1 MEEKL
6 TYYQK
11 NKEKYKEQ
19 QRQKIQKKYDGLKED
34 YDFVVCK
41 ICGYKCADLGTHL
54 KSHGINSK
62 EYKEKYGQDSQIKC
76 QKMRDRVRGENNPGF
91 NHGGKLSPFSDKFIH
106 AKDGYKEEVVKKAT
120 KSRKDNNSNTTT
132 LEYWL
137 KKTNDI
143 EEAEKMLA
151 NRQKTFSLDICI
163 KKYGDERG
171 YSKWLSRQ
179 EKWLKSFNNK
189 TQEEIEEINRKKSNL
204 MSYSIL
210 WRNEANY
217 DGKFYILD
225 IGNGYYKIGITTQTI
240 EKRYSKYKDK
250 YSIVKVLDMKIN
262 ECFQIEQLIKK
273 HYKNYSITKEDMIEG
288 FGWTETFIFN
298 DIISVLE
305 YVNNMTQNKSKLLRI
320 FKEEFNLKYAEKFI

>member
-106 AKDGYKEEVVKKAT
+106 AKDGYKEEVVKKAA

-137 KKTNDI
+137 KKTDDI
-143 EEAEKMLA
+143 EEAKKMLF

-163 KKYGDERG
+163 EKYGKDEGKKR
-171 YSKWLSRQ
+171 WLDRQ
-179 EKWLKSFNNK
+179 EKWHKNY
-189 TQEEIEEINRKKSNL
+189 KKSNFSKISQKL
-204 MSYSIL
+204 FWLIANKLESLDNIYFAELNEQKIKSKDDKNNEYRLRLDKVVLPDFIDVNSKKIIEFDGEY
-210 WRNEANY
+210 WHSERN
-217 DGKFYILD
+217 
-225 IGNGYYKIGITTQTI
+225 
-240 EKRYSKYKDK
+240 KRYSFNRNYNRDHEKDLIYKQNG
-250 YSIVKVLDMKIN
+250 Y
-262 ECFQIEQLIKK
+262 
-273 HYKNYSITKEDMIEG
+273 
-288 FGWTETFIFN
+288 
-298 DIISVLE
+298 SVLH
-305 YVNNMTQNKSKLLRI
+305 V
-320 FKEEFNLKYAEKFI
+320 KEREFNMNIEETVDRCIKFLRQ